1 VERCATPGR
10 ALTRQSTRVG
20 VEAPGPRRARGE
32 EVNAVETAIW
42 VALVVLVLVI
52 LLIGG
57 RAMKTNEREMSRP
70 FQPTYRD
77 DGEPK
82 QRDDGA

>member
-1 VERCATPGR
+1 
-10 ALTRQSTRVG
+10 
-20 VEAPGPRRARGE
+20 
-32 EVNAVETAIW
+32 VETAIW

-77 DGEPK
+77 DGELK

>member
-1 VERCATPGR
+1 M
-10 ALTRQSTRVG
+10 
-20 VEAPGPRRARGE
+20 
-32 EVNAVETAIW
+32 ETAIW

-57 RAMKTNEREMSRP
+57 RALKTIDQHVEPDLDP

-77 DGEPK
+77 DGPPK
-82 QRDDGA
+82 HRDDGA

>member
-1 VERCATPGR
+1 
-10 ALTRQSTRVG
+10 
-20 VEAPGPRRARGE
+20 
-32 EVNAVETAIW
+32 VETAIW